1 MLPIVLI
8 HGYSSEGKNT
18 KVEDIYG
25 NLPDDLRDAFGDGSV
40 VEIDL
45 ARWVSLNDGIAID
58 DVSFALNRA
67 LASNQ
72 YRRLLNSGFHVAIHS
87 TGALV
92 VRNWI
97 RLFSPKPSPIANL
110 VHLAGANFGSGLAH
124 IGRGQ
129 LARWGR
135 LIFQGVGRGMRVL
148 NELEFGSTKTLDMH
162 HHFLTP
168 GNDMFDDYQVQEF
181 CLIGSQTLRKLRLVP
196 IRYVKEDSADG
207 TVRTSAGNLNFNY
220 IKVEPRDAAYHLT
233 HAAIST
239 LHELRMDN
247 QRVKDAHYEIHL
259 SGLAS
264 TRREVPFTVV
274 YETAHSGGDIGILDG
289 EKNRARVL
297 PHLTRALSTP
307 PDPAEFEKVVNAFK
321 RNTERTL
328 QRAANLSSS
337 LTEWDKQAQY
347 EAHAQVVFRLR
358 DQYGVDVDHHDVTF
372 KSRGTGANR
381 VERMIEDVHRNKL
394 HPGTITY
401 YLRTQ
406 KYSSANG
413 FDELLDDCK
422 RLDIE
427 ITGEEPHSDDIRY
440 LPLTIELTKANVPKL
455 LQSFRT
461 TVVDV
466 TLLRLP
472 SRNVLKLTRST
483 HGG

>member
-67 LASNQ
+67 LTSNR

-168 GNDMFDDYQVQEF
+168 GNDMFDDYQVQEA
-181 CLIGSQTLRKLRLVP
+181 SSVRKPCANSGWFPSAMSKRIRRTVP
-196 IRYVKEDSADG
+196 YA
-207 TVRTSAGNLNFNY
+207 LL
-220 IKVEPRDAAYHLT
+220 P
-233 HAAIST
+233 AI
-239 LHELRMDN
+239 
-247 QRVKDAHYEIHL
+247 
-259 SGLAS
+259 
-264 TRREVPFTVV
+264 
-274 YETAHSGGDIGILDG
+274 
-289 EKNRARVL
+289 
-297 PHLTRALSTP
+297 
-307 PDPAEFEKVVNAFK
+307 
-321 RNTERTL
+321 
-328 QRAANLSSS
+328 
-337 LTEWDKQAQY
+337 
-347 EAHAQVVFRLR
+347 
-358 DQYGVDVDHHDVTF
+358 
-372 KSRGTGANR
+372 
-381 VERMIEDVHRNKL
+381 
-394 HPGTITY
+394 
-401 YLRTQ
+401 
-406 KYSSANG
+406 
-413 FDELLDDCK
+413 
-422 RLDIE
+422 
-427 ITGEEPHSDDIRY
+427 
-440 LPLTIELTKANVPKL
+440 
-455 LQSFRT
+455 
-461 TVVDV
+461 
-466 TLLRLP
+466 
-472 SRNVLKLTRST
+472 
-483 HGG
+483 